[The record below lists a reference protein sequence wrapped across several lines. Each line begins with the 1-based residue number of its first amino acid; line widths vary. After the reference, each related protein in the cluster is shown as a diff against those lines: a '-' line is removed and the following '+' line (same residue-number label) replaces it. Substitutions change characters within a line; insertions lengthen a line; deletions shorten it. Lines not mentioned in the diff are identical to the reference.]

1 MSSLPSSSPD
11 NTLWFDG
18 AAGRVEALADTPPG
32 ALKGIAVIAHP
43 HPLLGGSATHKI
55 PVALARLFEAR
66 GWLAVRPNFRGVGGT
81 QGQHDAGEGETED
94 TLAVV
99 GQLMRAHPGLPL
111 ALAGFSFGA
120 YVQTRVAQRLTAGGE
135 RVASLVLAGM
145 PAGPVPA
152 GRSYDTPAVPAG
164 ALVVHGEQDAN
175 APLQGVFDWARP
187 QELPVVVVPGANH
200 FFTGKLPV
208 FQRAVARYLDQQARA
223 AGAA

>member
-1 MSSLPSSSPD
+1 MSSLSSPD
-11 NTLWFDG
+11 HTFWFDG

-32 ALKGIAVIAHP
+32 ALKGVAVIAHP

-81 QGQHDAGEGETED
+81 PGQHDAGEGETDD

-99 GQLMRAHPGLPL
+99 RQLMQAHPGLPL

-120 YVQTRVAQRLTAGGE
+120 YVQARVAQQLAAGGE
-135 RVASLVLAGM
+135 PAANLVLAGM

-152 GRSYDTPAVPAG
+152 GRSYDTPAVPPG
-164 ALVVHGEQDAN
+164 AFVIHGEQDAN
-175 APLQGVFDWARP
+175 APLQGVLAWARP

-208 FQRAVARYLDQQARA
+208 FQRAVAQYLDQRP
-223 AGAA
+223 